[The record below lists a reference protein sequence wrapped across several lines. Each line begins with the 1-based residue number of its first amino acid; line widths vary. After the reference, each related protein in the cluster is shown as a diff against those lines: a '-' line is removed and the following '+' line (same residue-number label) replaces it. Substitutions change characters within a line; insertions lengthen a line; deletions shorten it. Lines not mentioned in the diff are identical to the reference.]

1 MVTHN
6 GIPRWA
12 KKLSSILAF
21 SLSMSWSASCQTLT
35 GAGTAERLEAFN
47 NLTYTPQAVRL
58 IDPFANAHELSAS
71 LALSSSTGGARPV
84 AVGDWF
90 GPVNYSNALANRAD
104 YGDGVTI
111 GIMDTPVDC
120 SHPNLAINANRIC
133 ESRWWAGA
141 NIVDGAPW
149 LWDTHGSNVAGVSAG
164 AGGYG
169 LAPNADIV
177 SFAVFDQNANWYQNL
192 NQYLATVD
200 WLVDNRGASVINWSF
215 GSTVGGRDVSLDS
228 WDVAAIRRAHGDAL
242 VVKAGGNAGNNVRG
256 FQTNATRRNVLN
268 RYLNNFMWVGALN
281 AAGNNLAWYSAT
293 PGRECIRGRSERRCN
308 RRNRIMYYWIVAP
321 GSVTS
326 TSAGGGSNNTQGTS
340 FAAPIVSGA
349 AALIQSR
356 WPRLRPDQ
364 VRQILLRTATDMGR
378 RGVDPVYGRGALNV
392 ARALRPVRGRVG
404 GVRIRGARANVFQR
418 TGFGADF
425 ANDVEVI
432 DMFGRDFSA
441 VSYASSAPTGFLA
454 SPVQLGDDFSIF
466 MTVENGSEEET
477 EYSINGITSGPL
489 SYFAEVLPNSAYQQE
504 TSVLAPITQISPVI
518 RNLNLGNQAFTY
530 NDEDMLYFAL
540 MAAADN
546 EYGLDTSTI
555 GFTRQFEPIGALELT
570 LTAALL
576 SERGFHGLSSQEGF
590 GFDTRNQS
598 AVIEL
603 AGVQASPFG
612 TFEATVNHH
621 QTVAS
626 YNSSVMSWDDLA
638 VTQVS
643 FGYDTP
649 LWEGRLGFNAN
660 FMYAS
665 GDMSSSVTGLHDP
678 NDFYHR
684 DAGFSVSYGRQVS
697 ELVEFNISAS
707 NQNSGTFGLEYAA
720 RF

>member
-1 MVTHN
+1 MS
-6 GIPRWA
+6 RWKYKFTLSLA
-12 KKLSSILAF
+12 SFWLFAFLTSGAQGEISSRDGSFERLSSF
-21 SLSMSWSASCQTLT
+21 
-35 GAGTAERLEAFN
+35 ERL
-47 NLTYTPQAVRL
+47 TYFEHYATSINDGSVNSPGSTRPVRVSPDNARARPQA
-58 IDPFANAHELSAS
+58 I
-71 LALSSSTGGARPV
+71 
-84 AVGDWF
+84 GDWF
-90 GPVNYSNALANRAD
+90 GPVNYRNALANRAS
-104 YGDGVTI
+104 YGDGITI

-164 AGGYG
+164 TGGYG
-169 LAPNADIV
+169 LAPNADIA
-177 SFAVFDQNANWYQNL
+177 SFAVFDQNGNWYQNL
-192 NQYLATVD
+192 NQYLSTVD
-200 WLVDNRGASVINWSF
+200 FLVDRNGASVINWSF
-215 GSTVGGRDVSLDS
+215 GSTIGGRDVSLDS
-228 WDVAAIRRAHGDAL
+228 WDVAAIRRARGDAL

-268 RYLNNFMWVGALN
+268 RYLNNFLWVGALN

-293 PGRECIRGRSERRCN
+293 PGRECIRGRKERRCN
-308 RRNRIMYYWIVAP
+308 RRNRIMNYWIVAP

-340 FAAPIVSGA
+340 FAAPIVAGA

-356 WPRLRPDQ
+356 WPRLRPHQ

-378 RGVDPVYGRGALNV
+378 RGVDPVYGHGALNV

-404 GVRIRGARANVFQR
+404 GVRIRGANANVFQR
-418 TGFGADF
+418 IGFGADF

-441 VSYASSAPTGFLA
+441 VSYASPTRTAFLA
-454 SPVQLGDDFSIF
+454 SPVRLGDDFSIF
-466 MTVENGSEEET
+466 MTVENVSEEET
-477 EYSINGITSGPL
+477 EYSINGITTGPL

-504 TSVLAPITQISPVI
+504 TSVIAPIVQISPVI
-518 RNLNLGNQAFTY
+518 RNLNLGNQAITY
-530 NDEDMLYFAL
+530 DDEDTLYFAML
-540 MAAADN
+540 AAADN
-546 EYGLDTSTI
+546 EYGLDTSSI
-555 GFTRQFEPIGALELT
+555 GFTRQFEPIGSLELT
-570 LTAALL
+570 LTTALL

-590 GFDTRNQS
+590 GFNTRNQS

-603 AGVQASPFG
+603 TGVQTSPFG

-649 LWEGRLGFNAN
+649 LWEGQLGFNAN

-665 GDMSSSVTGLHDP
+665 GDMSSSVSGLHDP

-720 RF
+720 SF